1 MKKRGTSLLV
11 VALLLLVGIT
21 SRYVAGT
28 FAKYAGE
35 IKDNNGTATVAKW
48 NFTTENTAQTL
59 TIALAETYDA
69 STLVANKIAPGTSGS
84 FNIALTNGTTETGV
98 DFTVKLNSIT
108 GAPANLKFYKDQ
120 EHTTELTPGTST
132 ITGQLAAK
140 DATGLTVPIYW
151 AWEFGTSDEVDNAV
165 NVADTEAGEAASS
178 LTIGVD
184 IKGVQTAPSTTAIT
198 SHVD

>member
-1 MKKRGTSLLV
+1 MKKRGTSLLI

-35 IKDNNGTATVAKW
+35 IHHNNGTATVAKW
-48 NFTTENTAQTL
+48 NFTTENETQTL

-84 FNIALTNGTTETGV
+84 FDLALTNGTTETGV
-98 DFTVKLNSIT
+98 DFTVKLKSIT

-120 EHTTELTPGTST
+120 AHTTELVPGTST
-132 ITGQLAAK
+132 ITGQLAAM
-140 DATGLTVPIYW
+140 DSTGLTVPIYW
-151 AWEFGTSDEVDNAV
+151 AWEFGTSDEVDNET
-165 NVADTEAGEAASS
+165 NVADTTAGEAASS

-184 IKGVQTAPSTTAIT
+184 IKGVQTAPSATAIT